1 MAAAGASGFLVGKQ
15 WLVKLVMAV
24 VALTIIV
31 RTLAGMGHE
40 RVEPTEPNSAATR
53 AWNHRSQP
61 PPTDASGWPVASG
74 DLDKPVVKAW
84 SPELEKEGGGG
95 RDDGGGGGGGGGGT
109 RGGALP
115 RSPFVGV
122 PSMEGFDVRP
132 WQNAWS
138 KPGLCSDMSVEIAG
152 DWVVPKYKK
161 YSNKVKIRKLEKRWG
176 WVGVGIGGFLFCI
189 PSGGGNE

>member
-1 MAAAGASGFLVGKQ
+1 MMADGAGGFLVGKQ

-40 RVEPTEPNSAATR
+40 RVEPTEPNSAAAR
-53 AWNHRSQP
+53 AWNRRSQP

-84 SPELEKEGGGG
+84 SPELEKEGGEGG
-95 RDDGGGGGGGGGGT
+95 DGGGGGGGVGT
-109 RGGALP
+109 RGGGALP
-115 RSPFVGV
+115 RPPFVGA
-122 PSMEGFDVRP
+122 PSMEGFNVRP

-138 KPGLCSDMSVEIAG
+138 KPGLCSDMSVEIAA
-152 DWVVPKYKK
+152 DYVVPKYKK
-161 YSNKVKIRKLEKRWG
+161 YSNKVEHRKLEKR
-176 WVGVGIGGFLFCI
+176 
-189 PSGGGNE
+189 